1 MFAGLPY
8 VPLAPAL
15 RPGLFLA
22 DYLCGPLA
30 IACGVCA
37 IITEISSRFRRSVVT
52 LRPLNRSGEHLDRRR
67 EPSAQALV
75 AAVCQDNA
83 GRAGPVILRF
93 GKRRLRWR
101 LSGAR
106 LTRRFSLLKHRAGEI
121 TPTDLDLDTY
131 CVSEYKTK

>member
-52 LRPLNRSGEHLDRRR
+52 LRPPNRSGEHLDRRR

-93 GKRRLRWR
+93 SKRRGSATGVVLR
-101 LSGAR
+101 LALEGAA
-106 LTRRFSLLKHRAGEI
+106 LAIWGLCS
-121 TPTDLDLDTY
+121 DD
-131 CVSEYKTK
+131 